1 MVSRVEIKKRLM
13 REFSFYQKDLDY
25 FENLLLQNVTNYREI
40 KNIVLQDLKTDW
52 QNLNMDWFIKKLQD
66 DKKSLLSSLKYLLE
80 CLKKYNLVIDIDY
93 LNALLQKYP
102 VLDELLADL
111 FKGKSSVNY
120 DYLASLIDSEEAID
134 FLVLYTT
141 INGKYDEELE
151 EIDINIPDKSF
162 TSDSIQMYLLEIK
175 TYSILPHNQM
185 IECFKKIETITN
197 HLKEEIPNEERN
209 ELKKKYN
216 YYRDLIINT
225 NLRLVVSIAKRYIGR
240 GIDFLDLIQEGNN
253 GLIVAF
259 EKFNY
264 KFGYHFS
271 TYATWWIRQAI
282 TRSLANDSNLIRI
295 PVHRYE
301 MIKKVANT
309 KRQLNMDLGRDV
321 TEEEIANKLG
331 ISVKEVSSCLR
342 ETRVTTSIDATVS
355 TADKESDG
363 SKMINFIKSE
373 ENLEDN
379 VINGLL
385 PEYLNAVLS
394 KCLTKKQEK
403 IIRMRFGIQEPGKFN
418 PLYDGEHSLR
428 QVGDALSLTHERI
441 RQIEVK
447 ALKKLSSHTSKMGL
461 TGYFSEN
468 KMNEV
473 VKPVEKKSKQEKG
486 RSFKMTPYKFSEIV
500 NGDIEEIKKC
510 IELLSEKE
518 QSALYARFGKNLD
531 ESNPVSRE
539 VSVMAYNAAK
549 KVQKMQEKKSYHSS
563 VRKIKS
569 RKNGPVVTVLNGKR
583 NICYLHDKL
592 GCSKETLDLLALNII
607 NLPDMAILFDCYGP
621 DLSMAIDE
629 ISMSEE
635 DYNALE
641 SIYPILKEK
650 LANLIQS
657 PSLKEVLGAT
667 DDEIAYLA
675 NFANKTT
682 IRYRILSDKFGAE
695 LTGAADLIFAKE
707 SEKVSFFKGL
717 LAAKKEIQIYHQKK
731 GILTSK
737 EGITNGSKEKCELY
751 LKDILQATDEEMNYL
766 TKINPIDP
774 NTKIYSLFTELFGK
788 SLTGPRIFKKL
799 DRKESSYYY
808 NGIASLKKKLE
819 AFRNGTLKSTKV
831 TLQSVLNCSKEE
843 LPEIMNLKEGVI
855 HQYFTN
861 LFGNDFS
868 GEIDLSSLDASARK
882 TWNINIAYLRKR
894 YKKIREE
901 RSLSLID
908 ALDIDESKFANYVTF
923 YKEYHQTSYH
933 KLSKYFGEDLTLKA
947 DVNYKEEKDTIKN
960 LINIFISDY
969 SVYKNNFL
977 IAILG
982 CTSSEL
988 IELQKRLACD
998 EEFLASLQKIFGE
1011 NLSEEPKNI
1020 NKDIAPYINRL
1031 KECLEKLRL
1040 EGKQV
1045 TEPVEILTEQEY
1057 ATKLTPFKHPFF
1069 KEFVKL
1075 LPLEYQIITALR
1087 LGIYDGMIH
1096 SLSELA
1102 ELFNISESEV
1112 LERTE
1117 KGISLFQTISER
1129 YKELFSREFP
1139 SLDGE
1144 STMLLRL
1151 NNKTNE
1157 VV

>member
-25 FENLLLQNVTNYREI
+25 FESLLLQNVINYREI

-66 DKKSLLSSLKYLLE
+66 NKKSLLSSLKYLLE

-102 VLDELLADL
+102 VLDKLLADL

-151 EIDINIPDKSF
+151 EIDINISDKSF

-175 TYSILPHNQM
+175 TYSILPHNQI
-185 IECFKKIETITN
+185 IEYFKEIENITN
-197 HLKEEIPNEERN
+197 HLKEEISNEERN
-209 ELKKKYN
+209 KLKKKYN

-240 GIDFLDLIQEGNN
+240 GIDFLDLIQEGNK
-253 GLIVAF
+253 GLLLAF
-259 EKFNY
+259 EKFDY
-264 KFGYHFS
+264 RLGYHFS
-271 TYATWWIRQAI
+271 TYATRWIRQAI

-301 MIKKVANT
+301 KVKKIVNAQKELEMT
-309 KRQLNMDLGRDV
+309 LGREP
-321 TEEEIANKLG
+321 TIEEIANKLET
-331 ISVKEVSSCLR
+331 SVNEVNSYLGDTKVTVSLDATLPKSDR
-342 ETRVTTSIDATVS
+342 ETDS
-355 TADKESDG
+355 
-363 SKMINFIKSE
+363 SKMSNFIKSE
-373 ENLEDN
+373 ENLEDS
-379 VINGLL
+379 VIKGLL

-403 IIRMRFGIQEPGKFN
+403 VIRMRFGIQESGKFN

-473 VKPVEKKSKQEKG
+473 VKPVEKKPKQEKG
-486 RSFKMTPYKFSEIV
+486 RSFKMTPYKFFEIV
-500 NGDIEEIKKC
+500 NGDIEEIRKC

-635 DYNALE
+635 VYNALE

-731 GILTSK
+731 GVLTSK
-737 EGITNGSKEKCELY
+737 EGITNVSKEKCELY

-766 TKINPIDP
+766 TKINPLEP
-774 NTKIYSLFTELFGK
+774 NTKVYSLFTELFGENFT
-788 SLTGPRIFKKL
+788 SPRSFKKIEQNE
-799 DRKESSYYY
+799 RSIYY
-808 NGIASLKKKLE
+808 NGLASLKKKLE
-819 AFRNGTLKSTKV
+819 VYRKNAKV
-831 TLQSVLNCSKEE
+831 TLLEVLACSKEE
-843 LPEIMNLKEGVI
+843 LPEIMDLKEGVI

-868 GEIDLSSLDASARK
+868 GEIDLSSLDTSARR
-882 TWNINIAYLRKR
+882 TWNTNIAYLRKR

-908 ALDIDESKFANYVTF
+908 ALGIDESKFANYVTF
-923 YKEYHQTSYH
+923 YKEYHPTSYH
-933 KLSKYFGEDLTLKA
+933 ELSKYFGDDLTLKT

-960 LINIFISDY
+960 LINMFISAY
-969 SVYKNNFL
+969 CNYQNNFL
-977 IAILG
+977 ATILG

-988 IELQKRLACD
+988 IELQKYLASD
-998 EEFLASLQKIFGE
+998 EKFLASIQEIFGE
-1011 NLSEEPKNI
+1011 NLLEKPKNI
-1020 NKDIAPYINRL
+1020 HEDITPYINRL
-1031 KECLEKLRL
+1031 KECLATLRL

-1045 TEPVEILTEQEY
+1045 IEPVEILTEQEY

-1075 LPLEYQIITALR
+1075 LPLEYQIITSLR
-1087 LGIYDGMIH
+1087 LGLYDGMIH
-1096 SLSELA
+1096 SLSELS
-1102 ELFNISESEV
+1102 EIFNISEQEV
-1112 LERTE
+1112 LQKTE
-1117 KGISLFQTISER
+1117 KGIALFQTLVLKYQEI
-1129 YKELFSREFP
+1129 YGKDFP
-1139 SLDGE
+1139 ALDGE
-1144 STMLLRL
+1144 STMLLRI
-1151 NNKTNE
+1151 NNK
-1157 VV
+1157 

>member
-175 TYSILPHNQM
+175 TYSILPHNQI
-185 IECFKKIETITN
+185 IEYFKEIETITN
-197 HLKEEIPNEERN
+197 HLKEEITNEERN

-403 IIRMRFGIQEPGKFN
+403 VIRMRFGIQEPGKFN
-418 PLYDGEHSLR
+418 ELYDGEHTL
-428 QVGDALSLTHERI
+428 QEVGDALSLTRERI
-441 RQIEVK
+441 RQIEDK
-447 ALKKLSSHTSKMGL
+447 ALKKLAVHVAKIGL
-461 TGYFSEN
+461 TDYIKEN
-468 KMNEV
+468 KEDEI
-473 VKPVEKKSKQEKG
+473 KTRKFTLEKG
-486 RSFKMTPYKFSEIV
+486 RSYKMTPYKFFEIV

-539 VSVMAYNAAK
+539 VSVMAYKAAK
-549 KVQKMQEKKSYHSS
+549 KVQKKQEKKSYHSS
-563 VRKIKS
+563 VRKTKS

-717 LAAKKEIQIYHQKK
+717 LAAKKEIQMYHQKK

-737 EGITNGSKEKCELY
+737 EGITNVSKEKCELY

-766 TKINPIDP
+766 TKINPLEP
-774 NTKIYSLFTELFGK
+774 NTKVYSLFTELFGENFT
-788 SLTGPRIFKKL
+788 SPRSFKKIKQNE
-799 DRKESSYYY
+799 RSIYY
-808 NGIASLKKKLE
+808 NGLASLKKKLE
-819 AFRNGTLKSTKV
+819 AYRKNAKV
-831 TLQSVLNCSKEE
+831 TLLEVLACSKEE
-843 LPEIMNLKEGVI
+843 LPEIMDLKEGII

-868 GEIDLSSLDASARK
+868 GKIDLSSLDASARR
-882 TWNINIAYLRKR
+882 TWNTNIAYLRKR

-908 ALDIDESKFANYVTF
+908 ALGIDESKFANYVTF
-923 YKEYHQTSYH
+923 YKEYHPTSYH
-933 KLSKYFGEDLTLKA
+933 KLSKYFGDDLTLKA

-960 LINIFISDY
+960 LINMFISAY
-969 SVYKNNFL
+969 CNYQNNFL
-977 IAILG
+977 ATILG

-988 IELQKRLACD
+988 IELQKYLASD
-998 EEFLASLQKIFGE
+998 EKFLASIQEIFGE
-1011 NLSEEPKNI
+1011 NLLEKPKNI
-1020 NKDIAPYINRL
+1020 HEDITPYINRL
-1031 KECLEKLRL
+1031 KEYLATLRL

-1057 ATKLTPFKHPFF
+1057 VTKLTPFKHPFF

-1075 LPLEYQIITALR
+1075 LPLEYQIITSLR
-1087 LGIYDGMIH
+1087 LGLYDGMIH
-1096 SLSELA
+1096 SLSELS
-1102 ELFNISESEV
+1102 EIFNISEQEV
-1112 LERTE
+1112 LQKTE
-1117 KGISLFQTISER
+1117 KGIALFQTLVLKYQEI
-1129 YKELFSREFP
+1129 YGKDFP
-1139 SLDGE
+1139 ALDGE
-1144 STMLLRL
+1144 STMLLRI
-1151 NNKTNE
+1151 NNK
-1157 VV
+1157 

>member
-385 PEYLNAVLS
+385 PEYLNDVLS

-403 IIRMRFGIQEPGKFN
+403 VIRMRFGIQEPGKFN
-418 PLYDGEHSLR
+418 ELYDGEHSLR

-549 KVQKMQEKKSYHSS
+549 KVQKMQEKKSYNFS

-583 NICYLHDKL
+583 NICYLYDKL
-592 GCSKETLDLLALNII
+592 GCSKETIDLLALNII
-607 NLPDMAILFDCYGP
+607 NLPNMDILFYCYGS

-629 ISMSEE
+629 IAMPEE

-641 SIYPILKEK
+641 KIYPILKEK
-650 LANLIQS
+650 LANLNQS
-657 PSLKEVLGAT
+657 PSLKEILGAT
-667 DDEIAYLA
+667 DEEVFYLA
-675 NFANKTT
+675 NFANKNT
-682 IRYRILSDKFGAE
+682 IRYRILSDKFGSD
-695 LTGAADLIFAKE
+695 LTDNVKLMFTKKTEKE
-707 SEKVSFFKGL
+707 SFFKGL
-717 LAAKKEIQIYHQKK
+717 LAAKKEIQNYRLNRGASSSLFPKEDIHDIPEEQKA
-731 GILTSK
+731 I
-737 EGITNGSKEKCELY
+737 Y
-751 LKDILQATDEEMNYL
+751 LKDILEATDEEMTYL
-766 TKINPIDP
+766 TKTNPIDP
-774 NTKIYSLFTELFGK
+774 NTKIYSVLTKLFGE
-788 SLTGPRIFKKL
+788 SLASPRNFQKLGPLERHC
-799 DRKESSYYY
+799 YY
-808 NGIASLKKKLE
+808 NGLASLKKKLE
-819 AFRNGTLKSTKV
+819 AYRKNSKV
-831 TLQSVLNCSKEE
+831 TLLDVLACSKEE

-882 TWNINIAYLRKR
+882 TWNINITYLRKR

-901 RSLSLID
+901 RSLSLINV
-908 ALDIDESKFANYVTF
+908 LGINESKFASYVAF
-923 YKEYHQTSYH
+923 YKEYYLSNYH
-933 KLSKYFGEDLTLKA
+933 ELSKYFGEDLTLKV

-1087 LGIYDGMIH
+1087 LGLYDGMIH

-1102 ELFNISESEV
+1102 EIFNISEQEV
-1112 LERTE
+1112 LQKTE
-1117 KGISLFQTISER
+1117 KGIALFQTLVLKYQEI
-1129 YKELFSREFP
+1129 YGKDFP
-1139 SLDGE
+1139 ALDGE
-1144 STMLLRL
+1144 STMLLRI
-1151 NNKTNE
+1151 NNK
-1157 VV
+1157 